1 MVEAGD
7 LAADRTETSIGGGG
21 GGGLFHAKTDIDTL
35 RLLSLS
41 LSSYPRHGYTQ
52 AYAQQRSG
60 RADAGAAF
68 IIGISISVTFD
79 RSVNANEVWSRD

>member
-7 LAADRTETSIGGGG
+7 LAADRTETSIGGG

-41 LSSYPRHGYTQ
+41 LLLVSSSRVYTGL
-52 AYAQQRSG
+52 RT
-60 RADAGAAF
+60 AA
-68 IIGISISVTFD
+68 
-79 RSVNANEVWSRD
+79 

>member
-7 LAADRTETSIGGGG
+7 LAADRTETSIGGG

-41 LSSYPRHGYTQ
+41 SSYPRHGYIQ

-79 RSVNANEVWSRD
+79 RSVNANEV

>member
-7 LAADRTETSIGGGG
+7 LAADRTEISIGGG

-41 LSSYPRHGYTQ
+41 PRILVTDIHRPTHSSVAGELMPGPLLLS
-52 AYAQQRSG
+52 
-60 RADAGAAF
+60 AF
-68 IIGISISVTFD
+68 Q
-79 RSVNANEVWSRD
+79 

>member
-41 LSSYPRHGYTQ
+41 LLVSSSRIYTGL
-52 AYAQQRSG
+52 RT
-60 RADAGAAF
+60 AA
-68 IIGISISVTFD
+68 
-79 RSVNANEVWSRD
+79 

>member
-1 MVEAGD
+1 MVEAGN
-7 LAADRTETSIGGGG
+7 LAADRTETSIGGG

>member
-7 LAADRTETSIGGGG
+7 LAADRTETSIGGG

-41 LSSYPRHGYTQ
+41 PPRILVTGIYRPTHSSVAGELMPGPLLLS
-52 AYAQQRSG
+52 
-60 RADAGAAF
+60 AF
-68 IIGISISVTFD
+68 Q
-79 RSVNANEVWSRD
+79 

>member
-41 LSSYPRHGYTQ
+41 PPRILVTGIYRPTHSSVAGELMPGPLLLS
-52 AYAQQRSG
+52 
-60 RADAGAAF
+60 AF
-68 IIGISISVTFD
+68 Q
-79 RSVNANEVWSRD
+79 

>member
-7 LAADRTETSIGGGG
+7 LAADRTEISIGGG

-41 LSSYPRHGYTQ
+41 LLLVSSSRVYTGL
-52 AYAQQRSG
+52 RT
-60 RADAGAAF
+60 AA
-68 IIGISISVTFD
+68 
-79 RSVNANEVWSRD
+79 

>member
-35 RLLSLS
+35 RLLSFS
-41 LSSYPRHGYTQ
+41 LLLVSSSRVYTGL
-52 AYAQQRSG
+52 RT
-60 RADAGAAF
+60 AA
-68 IIGISISVTFD
+68 
-79 RSVNANEVWSRD
+79 

>member
-7 LAADRTETSIGGGG
+7 LAADRTETSIGGG

-41 LSSYPRHGYTQ
+41 PRILVTGIHRPTHSSVAGELMPGPLLLS
-52 AYAQQRSG
+52 
-60 RADAGAAF
+60 AF
-68 IIGISISVTFD
+68 Q
-79 RSVNANEVWSRD
+79 